1 VLAYCARN
9 LETGAE
15 LCAAERR
22 AFPSFSTIKI
32 VLALAFWRAAQR
44 GALDPRQEIVV
55 APGCSVGGAGVL
67 RGFRGAARI
76 ALADLVH
83 LSLAVSDND
92 ATNAI
97 ARAVGLAAVNELA
110 AELGLR
116 QTAMR
121 RLMMD
126 FAAAADRGLDN
137 TTCAAD
143 LVDVLAEVATGA
155 RLGKEVTAPVL
166 ASLEL
171 QEHLDGLAR
180 YLPAGTTYAGK
191 AGDDLPAG
199 RFVHD
204 CGILRDDAST
214 VLVAVLTED
223 AGGYETISRLGAALY
238 DALRA

>member
-67 RGFRGAARI
+67 RGFRGAARL

-92 ATNAI
+92 ATNAV
-97 ARAVGLAAVNELA
+97 ARAVGLPAVNALA
-110 AELGLR
+110 AELDLH
-116 QTAMR
+116 QTAML

-126 FAAAADRGLDN
+126 LAAADRGFDN

>member
-1 VLAYCARN
+1 MLAYCARN

-44 GALDPRQEIVV
+44 GALDPWQEIVV
-55 APGCSVGGAGVL
+55 TPGSSVGGAGVL
-67 RGFRGAARI
+67 RGFRGAARL

-83 LSLAVSDND
+83 LSLSVSDND
-92 ATNAI
+92 ATNAV
-97 ARAVGLAAVNELA
+97 ARAVGLPAVNELA
-110 AELGLR
+110 AELDLR

-126 FAAAADRGLDN
+126 SAAADRGLDN

-143 LVDVLAEVATGA
+143 LVDALAEVATGA
-155 RLGKEVTAPVL
+155 RLGTEVTAPVL

-199 RFVHD
+199 RFAHD
-204 CGILRDDAST
+204 CGILRDGTST
-214 VLVAVLTED
+214 VVVALLTD
-223 AGGYETISRLGAALY
+223 DGGGYETISRLGAALY
-238 DALRA
+238 SAVRA